1 MRKIVVALAIA
12 LIALSVVYAAP
23 AKNVPAV
30 IGIHVGPAHPAF
42 IESLYPD
49 LKIYYLP
56 EYEVAITLDKK
67 NVGNSKASLAAGQ
80 GVLADWFNEKGV
92 MSFPLYKALLFD
104 KAGICAFEGWLQ
116 TSPKSST
123 DEKYKMQNASINFG
137 DKKPLKDYLNDYVQK
152 GKTAKANAKKNLVKD
167 KDYLGGGVPDV
178 TLANAAG
185 EAKTLADI
193 VAEAGPSLV
202 FFFTVPADAA
212 PEFVSRN
219 AQSNSMAQNAGNAP
233 TPGAFLG
240 AMLGAQ
246 VGWTYTDL
254 LDQIELDFFGYLVN
268 KAR

>member
-1 MRKIVVALAIA
+1 MRKIIVALAIV
-12 LIALSVVYAAP
+12 LIALSVAGAAP
-23 AKNVPAV
+23 AKNIPTV

-42 IESLYPD
+42 VESLYPD
-49 LKIYYLP
+49 LKIYYMP
-56 EYEVAITLDKK
+56 DYEVAINLDKK
-67 NVGNSKASLAAGQ
+67 NISNSKAALAAGE
-80 GVLADWFNEKGV
+80 GVAAEWFKEKGV
-92 MSFPLYKALLFD
+92 MAFPRYKALLFD
-104 KAGICAFEGWLQ
+104 KGGVCAFEGWLQ
-116 TSPKSST
+116 TSPKSAN
-123 DEKYKMQNASINFG
+123 DEKLKMQNASINFG
-137 DKKPLKDYLNDYVQK
+137 DKKPLKDFLNDYVQK

-167 KDYLGGGVPDV
+167 KDYLGGAVPDI
-178 TLANAAG
+178 TLTNLVG
-185 EAKTLADI
+185 ETKALADI

-202 FFFTVPADAA
+202 FFFTVPADAT

-246 VGWTYTDL
+246 VGWTYTDV